1 VIIPTIRSGGAADL
15 DAIGAIQGASPE
27 AARWD
32 VRDYLQYD
40 LRVAICGKQIA
51 GFLVCRTV
59 DTAECEILN
68 LAVSPDFRRQ
78 GMGRALVK
86 SLLATFAGTVF
97 LEVRASN
104 QAAIDLYKSLNF
116 QVVSRRPEYYTSP
129 PEAAIV
135 MKFHSC

>member
-1 VIIPTIRSGGAADL
+1 VIIPTIRPGGAADL
-15 DAIGAIQGASPE
+15 DAIAAIQNASPE
-27 AARWD
+27 AAGWD

-40 LRVAICGKQIA
+40 LRVALSGKQIL
-51 GFLVCRTV
+51 GFLVCRAV
-59 DTAECEILN
+59 DAMECEILN

-78 GMGRALVK
+78 SIGRALVK
-86 SLLATFAGTVF
+86 SLLATFPGTVY

-104 QAAIDLYKSLNF
+104 KAAIDLYKSLDF
-116 QVVSRRPEYYTSP
+116 QAISTRPEYYSSP